1 MIICFLFS
9 SLLTWSITLIE
20 FVTEPKFTLFAT
32 IQVNK
37 LEMRCCSKKYN
48 FIQKARR
55 LRRWQTDISK
65 SPSYWGLDARFFYR
79 AKGGKR

>member
-1 MIICFLFS
+1 MDHMVFIRQFVN
-9 SLLTWSITLIE
+9 TVYHIE

-32 IQVNK
+32 LQVNK
-37 LEMRCCSKKYN
+37 LEMRCCGKKYS

-65 SPSYWGLDARFFYR
+65 SPYWDLVARFLYR
-79 AKGGKR
+79 RKRERR